1 MLMPKRQKPSH
12 NRFFRL
18 GAIVGV
24 RGLKGTLA
32 IYSDCRP
39 PEDIFQYDSWWVG
52 PSIDKLQQF
61 HLIRGWT
68 HGKRLLADLQGVD
81 DINAAELL
89 KDQSI
94 WMPDSA
100 VTPLAEGEIFWE
112 DITGCDVFDTET
124 DKLVGTVTALQGF
137 GAQDIL
143 CVQTPEDAEPTGE
156 WMLPFVKDV
165 VTQVDI
171 ENRRIDVRLLPGME
185 SCFTPKS

>member
-1 MLMPKRQKPSH
+1 MPTRKKPSH

-24 RGLKGTLA
+24 RGLKGTLV

-39 PEDIFQYDSWWVG
+39 PEGIFQYDCWWLG
-52 PSIDKLQQF
+52 ASPEHLQQF
-61 HLIRGWT
+61 QLIRGWT
-68 HGKRLLADLQGVD
+68 HGKRLLAELQGVD
-81 DINAAELL
+81 DINAAEPL

-94 WMPDSA
+94 WVPDSA
-100 VTPLAEGEIFWE
+100 VAPLAEGEIFW
-112 DITGCDVFDTET
+112 DDLTGCDVFDIET
-124 DKLVGTVTALQGF
+124 GKLVGMVIALQEF

-143 CVQTPEDAEPTGE
+143 CVRTSDEAEPAGE
-156 WMLPFVKDV
+156 WMLPFVKEIV
-165 VTQVDI
+165 VQVDI